1 MAKMVPLIG
10 SSEAGPLGAMHLPR
24 LWLKV
29 SLATAGALNDE
40 YDECGAGFDQM
51 VLDGLGVDRD
61 AALEFLR
68 SSKPS
73 YPEFEQWVVDQNGRQ
88 HRPVGHRRFQRGNRR
103 LQPRRRH
110 RCGDLGGGQHERGRR
125 DHGRRDAQR
134 ARGLGGAARRI
145 GGLASNSNATR
156 GAGGL

>member
-1 MAKMVPLIG
+1 MAKMIPLIG

-61 AALEFLR
+61 AALDFLR

-73 YPEFEQWVVDQNGRQ
+73 YPEFEQWVVDQNGGSIDQ
-88 HRPVGHRRFQRGNRR
+88 SVI
-103 LQPRRRH
+103 
-110 RCGDLGGGQHERGRR
+110 D
-125 DHGRRDAQR
+125 
-134 ARGLGGAARRI
+134 
-145 GGLASNSNATR
+145 ASNAAIAGYNHADDTVAAISAAANTNAD
-156 GAGGL
+156 GAITDAVTLNALEDWAELHGELAG